1 MQALETVKDGAV
13 DSSYVM
19 AALTPWPILAVRTVP
34 LPDRRVRIRLEV
46 AVWDGLEIIAG
57 QLGRTVHS
65 LCGEVDATR
74 PNHVA
79 LTSAIRTYVLEYFR
93 KLA

>member
-13 DSSYVM
+13 DASYVG
-19 AALTPWPILAVRTVP
+19 AALIPWPMLAVRTVP
-34 LPDRRVRIRLEV
+34 LPDRRIRIRLEV
-46 AVWDGLEIIAG
+46 AVWDGLEIIAE
-57 QLGRTVHS
+57 QLGRSVHS
-65 LCGEVDATR
+65 LCGEVDAAR
-74 PNHVA
+74 PNHIA